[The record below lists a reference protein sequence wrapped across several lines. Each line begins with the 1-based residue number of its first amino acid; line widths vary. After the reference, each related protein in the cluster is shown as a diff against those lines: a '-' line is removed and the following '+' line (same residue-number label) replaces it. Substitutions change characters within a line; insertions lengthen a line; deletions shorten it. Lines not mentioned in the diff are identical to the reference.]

1 MRFSGKLK
9 VEARKTF
16 IRVEG
21 PTLKARRPKVIAVV
35 MAIHFPQAL
44 AMVLL
49 TVLLGYVF
57 GVEDYALLYLLLA
70 AASGQAFTGWSNDYI
85 DADLDKSLGRE
96 TKPVVRD
103 QLQKSDL
110 VIPMIAS
117 LVVVFPTSFLAGGL
131 IGGLA
136 HLVAVAS
143 AFVYNRYLCRTSF
156 SWLPYAVSFGA
167 FPLFIAQTTSR
178 DFCPTTGLFVICA
191 LIGVVIHLLNA
202 LPDIEIDR
210 KAGLGGVAVSLG
222 KRNSLVWAGFIV
234 VLVLAITSFELNQ
247 VSFFEE

>member
-1 MRFSGKLK
+1 M
-9 VEARKTF
+9 
-16 IRVEG
+16 
-21 PTLKARRPKVIAVV
+21 KARRPKVIAIV
-35 MAIHFPQAL
+35 MATHFPQAL

-49 TVLLGYVF
+49 TVLLGYAF
-57 GVEDYALLYLLLA
+57 GVKDSALLYLFLA

-96 TKPVVRD
+96 TKPIVRD
-103 QLQKSDL
+103 QLHKSDL

-117 LVVVFPTSFLAGGL
+117 LVIVIPTSFLAGGF

-136 HLVAVAS
+136 HLLAVAS
-143 AFVYNRYLCRTSF
+143 AFAYNRYLCRTSF
-156 SWLPYAVSFGA
+156 SWLPYATSFSA
-167 FPLFIAQTTSR
+167 LALFIAQTASR
-178 DFCPTTGLFVICA
+178 DFYPTTGLFVICA

-222 KRNSLVWAGFIV
+222 KKKSLALVGFIV
-234 VLVLAITSFELNQ
+234 IVVLAIASFELNQ